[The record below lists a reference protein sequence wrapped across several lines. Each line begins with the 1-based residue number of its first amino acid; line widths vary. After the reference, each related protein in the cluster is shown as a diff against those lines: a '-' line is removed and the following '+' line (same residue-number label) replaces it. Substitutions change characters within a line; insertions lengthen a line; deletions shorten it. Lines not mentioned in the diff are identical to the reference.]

1 VSFDLEGEDD
11 DGDAEFTVGDVQALF
26 FELAR

>member
-11 DGDAEFTVGDVQALF
+11 DGDGEFTVGDVQALF